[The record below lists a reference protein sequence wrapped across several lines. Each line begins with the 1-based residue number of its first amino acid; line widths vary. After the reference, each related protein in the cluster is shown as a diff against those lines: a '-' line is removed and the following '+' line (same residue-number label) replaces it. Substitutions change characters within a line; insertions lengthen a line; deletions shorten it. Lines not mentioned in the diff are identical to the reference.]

1 MKTEVIESKKVNTNE
16 VKGTNPVTE
25 ENKNPKFVAG
35 NAVNKESA
43 KVEAKPEAE
52 KDTPKVEAPKT
63 EPIKADA
70 PKVEEQAKPQSEQPK
85 AEPKA
90 EHFKPEPA
98 KPVLNLE
105 GTLKLV
111 EELHRRKIQRDKLLE
126 TINNLEAFEFDLK
139 EEMDE
144 TGGNVYQGCVLTIE
158 DDNRQKFTTKNPTI
172 IWTVAQMVN
181 RLCVDKLAEI
191 EAGIMIPA

>member
-1 MKTEVIESKKVNTNE
+1 METKVIESKKTGDSTI
-16 VKGTNPVTE
+16 VKKENPVTK
-25 ENKNPKFVAG
+25 ENQNPQFVAG
-35 NAVNKESA
+35 NPVNKDSA
-43 KVEAKPEAE
+43 KPAEAQKPKEE
-52 KDTPKVEAPKT
+52 TPKAE
-63 EPIKADA
+63 A
-70 PKVEEQAKPQSEQPK
+70 PKVEPAKAPEPPKAEVK

-90 EHFKPEPA
+90 EPVKPA
-98 KPVLNLE
+98 LNLE

-126 TINNLEAFEFDLK
+126 TINNLDAFEFDLK

-172 IWTVAQMVN
+172 IWTVAQLVN
-181 RLCVDKLAEI
+181 NMCVDKLAEI
-191 EAGIMIPA
+191 EAGIVIPQ

>member
-1 MKTEVIESKKVNTNE
+1 METKVIESKKVNSNE
-16 VKGTNPVTE
+16 VKSANPVTQ
-25 ENKNPKFVAG
+25 ENKNPQFVAG
-35 NAVNKESA
+35 NQVNKDSVKTE
-43 KVEAKPEAE
+43 VKPEADKAKE
-52 KDTPKVEAPKT
+52 TSKVEAPKT
-63 EPIKADA
+63 ELAKSTEQ
-70 PKVEEQAKPQSEQPK
+70 PKTEVKTEQPK

-90 EHFKPEPA
+90 EPKVEPA

-191 EAGIMIPA
+191 EAGITIPA